1 MKYKNIVF
9 DIGGVLLS
17 YRWLELVMET
27 VPDRETGLLF
37 AKHLYEDKLWVQ
49 FDLGIRPFDD
59 ILDDYTKKYPE
70 EAEYI
75 MYVMTHLERMPLP
88 RPKVW
93 EKVHALKEM
102 GYHLYLLS
110 NYSSRMLN
118 AHTKNMTL
126 PFFKEVDGYVIS
138 YEVHSIKPDKEI
150 YEALFDKYSLDPKEC
165 IFFDDRQEN
174 VDGARLCGM
183 EGRVIY
189 SEEVLLGY
197 LDRLLAKDGVSNPFH
212 DHSIPRNERIDWL
225 LSNMNKEEK
234 IILYSHPEYGVGRF
248 GVEGFVLGGEAAHG
262 VEARN
267 EQNFLGD
274 PDITTSF
281 PNPIGMS
288 SSWDPGL
295 IKEAGHITGTEARA
309 CWNKHRKTG
318 LSRWAP
324 TIDPERD
331 PRWGRNEEG
340 YGEDPLLSSENATA
354 YIKGMQGDNGEYVL
368 CGATLKHFYA
378 NNKEDGRF
386 FINSSVGL
394 RDKMEYYL
402 PPFRTAIEE
411 GHALG
416 VMTAYNKINGIP
428 GMTNP
433 EVRTLL
439 KEAWGVPHAVCD
451 GFAMIRLKDYHHE
464 FGTLAEC
471 LAASVKAGVDS
482 MSDKPEDVEKALR
495 DALELGILSEDELDG
510 ALKNIL
516 MVAMKLGIYD
526 PEDACPYNKVSFDD
540 TDSEDARNVCRRLSS
555 ESLVLL
561 ENKNSALPLD
571 KSAADDFIL
580 AGPLADEWF
589 PDWYAGHPPF
599 RHSVKDGL
607 CAVLGHDVP
616 FTKGLNTYRIISGNK
631 AWSILPGGSIGL
643 SAKEDGD
650 TFYIEDWGD
659 GIFTIRSAE
668 TGKYVQ
674 SLFYGEKEPGG
685 LKADKDDIFDWFVT
699 CRFAIEDTESGL
711 LIKNRFGF
719 PVYLS
724 EDGTLRA
731 DDNGSPLYFQKVMAA
746 NGALELEKLSS
757 ERSNIILVLGCNSM
771 IPAREDYDRS
781 SLALPS
787 DQQKLLNAA
796 IKTGKK
802 VIAVLISNYPYT
814 MQGAEKNV
822 AALLL
827 TPSGSEYMG
836 DAVASAIF
844 GDTVPAG
851 RLPQSWPASE
861 DMLPDMNDYRIIG
874 NRTYR
879 YVSDGWLYPFGY
891 GLSYGSIQYTGM
903 EIPEIS
909 DKKIKIRLTL
919 MNIGAVTCDE
929 VVQIYASMDDP
940 DERLS
945 PAGFGRRLIAFT
957 RVRSLKPGETRN
969 VNLSAD
975 ISGLQIFDAVNGEYV
990 VCGGHYH
997 IYAASDALSEILSCN
1012 TEISGAALP
1021 IRDLS
1026 KLVPV
1031 YTCDDSHDIEF
1042 QRGAFG
1048 MTAAAPGSEDGG
1060 SCLIFKKCHLPEKAE
1075 KIRLLLRSE
1084 TSGSAEIIWNDEIK
1098 AVWEGNTS
1106 KPEKHLSTYELPTEC
1121 TKAPL
1126 SWPAVW
1132 TEVECDLN
1140 GSVSE
1145 FSGNLMIRI
1154 SGDISLLSIKFA

>member
-17 YRWLELVMET
+17 YRWLELVMEI
-27 VPDRETGLLF
+27 VPDRETALLF
-37 AKHLYEDKLWVQ
+37 AGHLYEDKLWAQ

-59 ILDDYTKKYPE
+59 ILDDYTKKYPD

-88 RPKVW
+88 RPRVW

-102 GYHLYLLS
+102 GYNLYLLS

-118 AHTKNMTL
+118 AHTENMTL

-138 YEVHSIKPDKEI
+138 YEVHSIKPDRAI
-150 YEALFDKYSLDPKEC
+150 YEALFDKYSLDPKDC
-165 IFFDDRQEN
+165 IFFDDKQEN

-197 LDRLLAKDGVSNPFH
+197 LDRLLAENGVSNPFH
-212 DHSIPRNERIDWL
+212 DHTIPRNERIDWL
-225 LSNMNKEEK
+225 LSNMNQEEK

-309 CWNKHRKTG
+309 CWNKHRRTG

-324 TIDPERD
+324 TIDLERD

-402 PPFRTAIEE
+402 PPFKNAIEN

-416 VMTAYNKINGIP
+416 IMTAYNKINGIP
-428 GMTNP
+428 GMTDP

-439 KEAWGVPHAVCD
+439 KETWGVPHAVCD
-451 GFAMIRLKDYHHE
+451 GFAMVRLKDYHHE
-464 FGTLAEC
+464 FGSLAEC
-471 LAASVKAGVDS
+471 LVASVKAGVDS

-495 DALELGILSEDELDG
+495 DALELGILTEDELDG

-526 PEDACPYNKVSFDD
+526 PKDACPYNTVSFDC
-540 TDSEDARNVCRRLSS
+540 TDSEDARTVCRRLSA

-561 ENKNSALPLD
+561 ENKDYALPLD
-571 KSAADDFIL
+571 KTAANDFVL
-580 AGPLADEWF
+580 AGPLANEWY

-607 CAVLGHDVP
+607 CAFLGHDVP
-616 FTKGLNTYRIISGNK
+616 FTNGLDTYRIVSGDK
-631 AWSILPGGSIGL
+631 AWCILPGGSIGL
-643 SAKEDGD
+643 SDKEDGD
-650 TFYIEDWGD
+650 TFYIEEWGD
-659 GIFTIRSAE
+659 GVFTIKAAD

-674 SLFYGEKEPGG
+674 SLFYGEKTPGG

-699 CRFAIEDTESGL
+699 CRFTIEDTENGL

-724 EDGTLRA
+724 ENGTLRA
-731 DDNGSPLYFQKVMAA
+731 DEQGSPLYFLKEPATD
-746 NGALELEKLSS
+746 GSLELEKLSS
-757 ERSNIILVLGCNSM
+757 ECSTIIVVLGCNSM

-787 DQQKLLNAA
+787 DQLKLLDTAV
-796 IKTGKK
+796 KTGKK
-802 VIAVLISNYPYT
+802 VITVLISNYPYI
-814 MQGAEKNV
+814 MQGAEKDV
-822 AALLL
+822 DALLL
-827 TPSGSEYMG
+827 SPSGSEYMG
-836 DAVASAIF
+836 DAIASAIF
-844 GDTVPAG
+844 GDTVPSG
-851 RLPQSWPASE
+851 RLPQSWPAS
-861 DMLPDMNDYRIIG
+861 DGMLPDMNDYRIIEK
-874 NRTYR
+874 RTYR
-879 YVSDGWLYPFGY
+879 YVSEGWLYPFGY

-903 EIPEIS
+903 EITEIN
-909 DKKIKIRLTL
+909 DAAIKIRLTL
-919 MNIGAVTCDE
+919 MNIGAVPCDE
-929 VVQIYASMDDP
+929 VVQIYATMEDP
-940 DERLS
+940 DERLL

-957 RVRSLKPGETRN
+957 RVRAVKPGETRN
-969 VNLSAD
+969 IMLSSD
-975 ISGLQIFDAVNGEYV
+975 ISCLQIYDVVNGEYV
-990 VCGGHYH
+990 VCSGDYH
-997 IYAASDALSEILSCN
+997 IYAASDALHEILSCD
-1012 TEISGAALP
+1012 TMIPGTSLP
-1021 IRDLS
+1021 VRDLS
-1026 KLVPV
+1026 KLIPV
-1031 YTCDDSHDIEF
+1031 YACDDSHNVEYVK
-1042 QRGAFG
+1042 GAFG
-1048 MTAAAPGSEDGG
+1048 MTAATPGAEKRS
-1060 SCLIFKKCHLPEKAE
+1060 SCLIFKKCRFPEKAE
-1075 KIRLLLRSE
+1075 KLRLLLRSE
-1084 TSGSAEIIWNDEIK
+1084 VSGSAEVIWNEKTIAAWK
-1098 AVWEGNTS
+1098 GNTS
-1106 KPEKHLSTYELPTEC
+1106 EPVRPLSTYELPTEC
-1121 TKAPL
+1121 TRPPV
-1126 SWPAVW
+1126 SWPAAW
-1132 TEVECDLN
+1132 TEAECELKDTVFD
-1140 GSVSE
+1140 S
-1145 FSGNLMIRI
+1145 SGNLMILI
-1154 SGDISLLSIKFA
+1154 SGDISLLSVKVN